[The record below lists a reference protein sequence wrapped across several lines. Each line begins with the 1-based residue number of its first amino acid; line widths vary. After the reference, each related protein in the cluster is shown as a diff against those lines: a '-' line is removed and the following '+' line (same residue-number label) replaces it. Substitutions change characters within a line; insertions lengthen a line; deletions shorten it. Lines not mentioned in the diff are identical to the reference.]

1 MAPGRQTTQLRC
13 NAAARRTAHA
23 LDSYVEAAALSE
35 RGRQRHGA
43 WCAAFAFA
51 LAIGA
56 AACGSDDADGWSSGD
71 AGGGGATSS
80 GGTTNSGGT
89 TSSSSGGAGTSSGGN
104 STSGQGS
111 GSASAGS
118 GGSGGSASVDE
129 PPSCAP
135 GGPGLST
142 CGPDGNESCC
152 TSLLVTGGTFYR
164 TYSSNGGRATNTRD
178 PATLSSFRLDKYE
191 MTVGRFRQYVDY
203 LVAGGSPPAAGSG
216 KHTHLNDG
224 QGVADSAKRGS
235 FESGWNSSWDRYIP
249 TGQGAAAT
257 WTKNLTPTVYGT
269 WTANA
274 GDNEM
279 LPLTFMN
286 WYEAHAFCIWDGG
299 FLPTEAEWKYATA
312 GGDEQR
318 MYPWGSMDPGSG
330 NEYAIYDCYYPS
342 GRRGSCTGVAN
353 VPDVGSTP
361 LGVGRF
367 GQWDLS
373 GSVWEWNLDVY
384 ANYVSPCE
392 DCANL
397 TGATN
402 RVLPGGGFHTGLMP
416 YLLSSNRSAVSYD
429 PANYRGDY
437 GVGVRCARTP

>member
-1 MAPGRQTTQLRC
+1 M
-13 NAAARRTAHA
+13 
-23 LDSYVEAAALSE
+23 
-35 RGRQRHGA
+35 
-43 WCAAFAFA
+43 
-51 LAIGA
+51 
-56 AACGSDDADGWSSGD
+56 
-71 AGGGGATSS
+71 
-80 GGTTNSGGT
+80 
-89 TSSSSGGAGTSSGGN
+89 
-104 STSGQGS
+104 
-111 GSASAGS
+111 
-118 GGSGGSASVDE
+118 
-129 PPSCAP
+129 
-135 GGPGLST
+135 
-142 CGPDGNESCC
+142 
-152 TSLLVTGGTFYR
+152 VTGGTFYR
-164 TYSSNGGRATNTRD
+164 TYSNNGSGATGTRD
-178 PATLSSFRLDKYE
+178 PATVSSFRLDKYE
-191 MTVGRFRQYVDY
+191 LTVGRFRQYVNY

-216 KHTHLNDG
+216 KHTHLNGG
-224 QGVADSAKRGS
+224 QGVADSGKRGS
-235 FESGWNSSWDRYIP
+235 FEPGWNSSWDRYIP

-269 WTANA
+269 WTDKA

-299 FLPTEAEWKYATA
+299 FLPTEAEWKYAAA

-330 NEYAIYDCYYPS
+330 NQVAIYDCYYPT
-342 GRRGSCTGVAN
+342 GRRGNCTGVVN

-384 ANYVSPCE
+384 ANYASPCE

-397 TGATN
+397 TGGTN

-416 YLLSSNRSAVSYD
+416 YLLSSNRSAVAYD
-429 PANYRGDY
+429 PGNYRGDY

>member
-1 MAPGRQTTQLRC
+1 MQQHRASCCAGGWVITPRFRRPAVRGRSDATRAVPRLWGK
-13 NAAARRTAHA
+13 RRTSGDPRPVPARKTVTRA
-23 LDSYVEAAALSE
+23 RSAPRPTRGSGRASRRAA
-35 RGRQRHGA
+35 GDRQHIA
-43 WCAAFAFA
+43 
-51 LAIGA
+51 
-56 AACGSDDADGWSSGD
+56 WSSNSLSCGRSEPPISRGSGSTTCSID
-71 AGGGGATSS
+71 CALPDVRCLLGADVSARAEGSS
-80 GGTTNSGGT
+80 GGSRHPPVRLSALLG
-89 TSSSSGGAGTSSGGN
+89 SSLARRPRL
-104 STSGQGS
+104 
-111 GSASAGS
+111 
-118 GGSGGSASVDE
+118 ASVL
-129 PPSCAP
+129 PHGTRCSPSRA
-135 GGPGLST
+135 
-142 CGPDGNESCC
+142 
-152 TSLLVTGGTFYR
+152 LL
-164 TYSSNGGRATNTRD
+164 
-178 PATLSSFRLDKYE
+178 
-191 MTVGRFRQYVDY
+191 
-203 LVAGGSPPAAGSG
+203 PPALPPLSC
-216 KHTHLNDG
+216 LP
-224 QGVADSAKRGS
+224 RP
-235 FESGWNSSWDRYIP
+235 DRRRP
-249 TGQGAAAT
+249 D
-257 WTKNLTPTVYGT
+257 YGT

-330 NEYAIYDCYYPS
+330 NQYAIYDCYYPS
-342 GRRGSCTGVAN
+342 GRRGTCTGVVN

-384 ANYVSPCE
+384 ANYVSPSE

>member
-1 MAPGRQTTQLRC
+1 M
-13 NAAARRTAHA
+13 
-23 LDSYVEAAALSE
+23 
-35 RGRQRHGA
+35 
-43 WCAAFAFA
+43 
-51 LAIGA
+51 
-56 AACGSDDADGWSSGD
+56 
-71 AGGGGATSS
+71 
-80 GGTTNSGGT
+80 
-89 TSSSSGGAGTSSGGN
+89 
-104 STSGQGS
+104 
-111 GSASAGS
+111 
-118 GGSGGSASVDE
+118 
-129 PPSCAP
+129 
-135 GGPGLST
+135 
-142 CGPDGNESCC
+142 
-152 TSLLVTGGTFYR
+152 VTGGTFYR
-164 TYSSNGGRATNTRD
+164 TYSNNGSGATNTRD
-178 PATLSSFRLDKYE
+178 PATVSSFRLDKYE
-191 MTVGRFRQYVDY
+191 MTVGRFRQYVNY

-216 KHTHLNDG
+216 KHMHLNDG

-235 FESGWNSSWDRYIP
+235 FESGWNSSTTAESCPGSAEKPPWRQGRQGRRRSAVPAFFPLMSLVSWRPWRHGGSLPPPTSRSSASWNRYIP

-330 NEYAIYDCYYPS
+330 NQYAIYDCYYPS
-342 GRRGSCTGVAN
+342 GRRGTCTGVVN

-361 LGVGRF
+361 RGVGRY